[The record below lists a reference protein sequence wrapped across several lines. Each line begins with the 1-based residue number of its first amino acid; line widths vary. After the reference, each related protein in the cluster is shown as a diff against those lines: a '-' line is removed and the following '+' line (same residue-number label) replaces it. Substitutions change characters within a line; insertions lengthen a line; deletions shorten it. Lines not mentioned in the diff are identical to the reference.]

1 MEPEGPG
8 EGGAD
13 ASSPP
18 REALGTTWLL
28 ARVCRGGLTVA
39 QQHPDPGSTSWGA
52 AGPAL
57 VSVLPLEA
65 SRGEASR
72 GRGEGW
78 GPLWR
83 GAWQGSW
90 ACGSSSREVG
100 RQVLEGTG
108 TGQERWWQGSVGRA
122 ASGALQLPP
131 VLFGP
136 GYPVPKPDL
145 IFRLEQGEEPWVPDS
160 PRPEEGDIVT
170 GVYTGERDAE
180 SRRVSGRPQPA
191 PSLKPLRGA
200 RCCSSALVGAPWG
213 LHGAGGSP
221 LPLRVGSSWFHLQRP
236 EAWGVCSE
244 PRGSCYKSLKIML
257 SPCPGL
263 WWFLCA

>member
-1 MEPEGPG
+1 MEPKGPG
-8 EGGAD
+8 EGGAG

-18 REALGTTWLL
+18 RKALGTTWLP

-39 QQHPDPGSTSWGA
+39 QQHPDPGSMSWGA

-57 VSVLPLEA
+57 VSVLSLEA
-65 SRGEASR
+65 SRGEESR

-83 GAWQGSW
+83 GAWRG
-90 ACGSSSREVG
+90 AGGVG
-100 RQVLEGTG
+100 VPAGRWGGRFQG
-108 TGQERWWQGSVGRA
+108 TGQERWWQGSAGRG
-122 ASGALQLPP
+122 ASRALQLPP
-131 VLFGP
+131 LLFGP

-170 GVYTGERDAE
+170 GVYTGERDME
-180 SRRVSGRPQPA
+180 SRRVSGRLQPA
-191 PSLKPLRGA
+191 PSLQPPRGA
-200 RCCSSALVGAPWG
+200 QCCSSVL
-213 LHGAGGSP
+213 LGGSP

-236 EAWGVCSE
+236 KAWGVCRE

-257 SPCPGL
+257 SHFPGL